1 MRRVAI
7 MNGGTRRIGE
17 AISVALCDMEY
28 CVGVEVDG
36 PPGFVSGGSSEPRTL
51 NRELDDADEITPAL
65 AVQAR

>member
-36 PPGFVSGGSSEPRTL
+36 PPASCPGDRQSQ
-51 NRELDDADEITPAL
+51 ELSIES
-65 AVQAR
+65 